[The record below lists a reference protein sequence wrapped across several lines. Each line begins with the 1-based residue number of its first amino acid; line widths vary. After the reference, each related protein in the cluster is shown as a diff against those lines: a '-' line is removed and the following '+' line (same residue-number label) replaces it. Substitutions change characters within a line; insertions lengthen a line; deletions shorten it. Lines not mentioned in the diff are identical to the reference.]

1 MSRRGTYLTV
11 VLLLAALAAVVL
23 VGCSGGDEETTTTN
37 KRAVTTTERAGGS
50 GTSANEVLGKP
61 LEITDSTPTEYVEA
75 IEQGRPVV
83 LLFYV
88 PGSTDDVQVLDN
100 LSTLQ
105 PDFDQYVFLLYD
117 YSKPAAYGD
126 LSTLLKVNYP
136 PELVLVDGL
145 GIVRRI
151 WNGFVDEGTINQDLV
166 NLGQI

>member
-11 VLLLAALAAVVL
+11 VLLLVALAAVVT
-23 VGCSGGDEETTTTN
+23 VGCSGGDEETSTTV
-37 KRAVTTTERAGGS
+37 KRAVTTTEKASGS
-50 GTSANEVLGKP
+50 AASANEVLGKP
-61 LEITDSTPTEYVEA
+61 LETTDSTPVEYTEA

-88 PGSTDDVQVLDN
+88 AGSTDDVQVLDS

-117 YSKPAAYGD
+117 YSRPAAYGD

-145 GIVRRI
+145 GVVRRI